1 MSITIEKVSYD
12 RPKDARILEVVLT
25 EWFKDPKD
33 LNLTSPNMPYPFS
46 FKKWVSMT
54 YANQEIE
61 SFVIKSDDWIVGLGN
76 LMFLTDS
83 KRAHAFHIFVDKSYR
98 RQGLAKKMM
107 HYLETLAKEENM
119 ETMSLR
125 VMPKNKPAII
135 LYEKLGFKMLGPS
148 KWGDMMMVKKL
159 V

>member
-61 SFVIKSDDWIVGLGN
+61 SFVNQIG
-76 LMFLTDS
+76 
-83 KRAHAFHIFVDKSYR
+83 
-98 RQGLAKKMM
+98 
-107 HYLETLAKEENM
+107 
-119 ETMSLR
+119 
-125 VMPKNKPAII
+125 
-135 LYEKLGFKMLGPS
+135 
-148 KWGDMMMVKKL
+148 
-159 V
+159 